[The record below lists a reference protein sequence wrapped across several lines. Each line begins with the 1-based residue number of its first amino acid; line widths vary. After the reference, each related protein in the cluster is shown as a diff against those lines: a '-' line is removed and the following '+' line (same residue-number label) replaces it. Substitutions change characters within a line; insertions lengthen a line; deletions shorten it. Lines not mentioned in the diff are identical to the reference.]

1 LAISSAQ
8 SLRSRIGRTN
18 EGKHVILLDTHV
30 LYWMANDSKRLSRRA
45 RETIREA
52 RQERHAGIAIATIT
66 VWELAWLA
74 QNGRIELS
82 VSVESFV
89 RELVARVILRPV
101 TPEIAALSVRL
112 PNEFP
117 KDPADRLIAATSM
130 VEGMRLVTADARI
143 RQSKV
148 VETVW

>member
-1 LAISSAQ
+1 M
-8 SLRSRIGRTN
+8 
-18 EGKHVILLDTHV
+18 ILLDTHV

>member
-1 LAISSAQ
+1 
-8 SLRSRIGRTN
+8 
-18 EGKHVILLDTHV
+18 VILLDTHV

-52 RQERHAGIAIATIT
+52 RQERQAGIAIATIT

-112 PNEFP
+112 PDKFP
-117 KDPADRLIAATSM
+117 KDPADRLIAATAM

-148 VETVW
+148 VKTVW

>member
-1 LAISSAQ
+1 
-8 SLRSRIGRTN
+8 
-18 EGKHVILLDTHV
+18 VILLDTHV

-45 RETIREA
+45 REAIHEA
-52 RQERHAGIAIATIT
+52 RHEQWRTNPGIAVATIT

-74 QNGRIELS
+74 QNGRIDVA

-112 PNEFP
+112 PDEFP
-117 KDPADRLIAATSM
+117 KDPADRLIAATAM
-130 VEGMRLVTADARI
+130 VEGMPLVTADARI

>member
-1 LAISSAQ
+1 M
-8 SLRSRIGRTN
+8 
-18 EGKHVILLDTHV
+18 ILLDTHV

-52 RQERHAGIAIATIT
+52 RQERHAGIVIATIT

-74 QNGRIELS
+74 QNRRIEVS